1 MSYPILSPERER
13 IGGDR
18 QSKLRHSYPAAVREG
33 RLPAEGDVA
42 RCGYVK
48 RGPTAPPGEWG
59 TSEVCIVCE
68 SLHDSERRLIGQ

>member
-1 MSYPILSPERER
+1 MTTTSLSERER
-13 IGGDR
+13 TNEGQHDE
-18 QSKLRHSYPAAVREG
+18 LRHSYPAAVREG
-33 RLPAEGDVA
+33 RLPGPGDVA

-48 RGPTAPPGEWG
+48 RDPTTSSGAWG